1 MFQVASNFN
10 CLEFGNVRC
19 DIESGRYCSHL
30 MSDSTQGPA
39 AAGGCGLAAITQAHA
54 AFYNKDSPPETWGQ
68 SKERFV
74 VSCICCQEIT
84 LLRSQVELLGHPSLL
99 PHFPVINGKM
109 LPYRLETKLASWDAD
124 AADSLMPLV
133 KCGLHVN
140 AQALFERN
148 SDGTAAFNPLGPML
162 DQVFVATMNCRTEG
176 AQQIPEPERNS
187 KVKFL
192 LDAAYSAT

>member
-1 MFQVASNFN
+1 
-10 CLEFGNVRC
+10 
-19 DIESGRYCSHL
+19 
-30 MSDSTQGPA
+30 
-39 AAGGCGLAAITQAHA
+39 
-54 AFYNKDSPPETWGQ
+54 
-68 SKERFV
+68 
-74 VSCICCQEIT
+74 
-84 LLRSQVELLGHPSLL
+84 LRSQVELLGHPSLL

-124 AADSLMPLV
+124 VAASLMPLV

-176 AQQIPEPERNS
+176 AQLIPEPERNS